1 MLTNPLE
8 TGDAIA
14 QHDSSVQSLAD
25 VSVRAAV
32 RPVNEEP
39 RSPSER
45 QGGRVGAQNNKRSQ
59 RCRLAVR

>member
-45 QGGRVGAQNNKRSQ
+45 QGGRVGAQNN
-59 RCRLAVR
+59 